1 MKQNFCAVV
10 GEVTKPAGVGLDEL
24 DGAVETFGARIAD
37 FVLTEVEQT
46 RLMTPEHPDYLFD
59 WLQPTAHG
67 VARPRIE
74 ETFGCPFVA
83 VAPELGEVLLDCPSS
98 TGLEVELIQG
108 PKGDRFSA
116 ASIGIFLEPRP
127 LAAEQWRRARLRQPA
142 VLKLTHCVYRLAEVL
157 GDVKLVMHG
166 VKTSS

>member
-1 MKQNFCAVV
+1 
-10 GEVTKPAGVGLDEL
+10 
-24 DGAVETFGARIAD
+24 
-37 FVLTEVEQT
+37 
-46 RLMTPEHPDYLFD
+46 MTPEHPDYLFD